1 MWKKPANWYILI
13 AVLFVSSDSL
23 VAFNKFY
30 NPLVLSSFIIMIYLI
45 AVFDCIRYFKI
56 QKAFSNLEN
65 AIYFFLK
72 LPQLMGNLSLKLHI
86 NTSQLALK
94 RTIKTLQKPAPS
106 NMNIGQAPTRA
117 QPNPKNTQLDNAEP

>member
-45 AVFDCIRYFKI
+45 AQYLIVSGILKFKI
-56 QKAFSNLEN
+56 AFSNLEN

-72 LPQLMGNLSLKLHI
+72 L
-86 NTSQLALK
+86 
-94 RTIKTLQKPAPS
+94 
-106 NMNIGQAPTRA
+106 
-117 QPNPKNTQLDNAEP
+117 